1 VRHQKPSPTVKFV
14 HSQIIT
20 LGTSRKKLFF
30 LCRVHWPI
38 FGIFCARCLPVLLK
52 VILPLE
58 GLSASLAGERDV
70 ILVTPLVDHQ
80 VVGFG
85 EATLAVFADE
95 LALGTHLASEFGS
108 VGVPILSFYWHNRK
122 HWDDRGCSWA
132 PAKIER
138 GRKSADSG
146 TLGILNLAAR
156 EFCWLGPPRGL
167 LALH

>member
-20 LGTSRKKLFF
+20 LGTSGKKLIFF
-30 LCRVHWPI
+30 CAAFTGQFLEY
-38 FGIFCARCLPVLLK
+38 FARCLPVLLK

-85 EATLAVFADE
+85 EAALAVFADE

-108 VGVPILSFYWHNRK
+108 VGVPILSFYWHNRE

-146 TLGILNLAAR
+146 TLEIWNLAAG